1 MDSSFHVNSSLTE
14 EQIEKNCEG
23 ADLFSGIKAGLEEA
37 IAYEKGQVEAA
48 SVVRRSSLPD
58 TDVRSVRK
66 SLEMTQ
72 KEFAKIL
79 GVSVRTVATW
89 ESGRSVPNPT
99 ARNLMF
105 LIAGNPGLVEQ
116 LQKA

>member
-1 MDSSFHVNSSLTE
+1 MDSFVVNSSLSE
-14 EQIEKNCEG
+14 EQIAKNFEG
-23 ADLFSGIKAGLEEA
+23 TDLFSGIKAGLEEA
-37 IAYEKGQVEAA
+37 IAYEKGQLDAT

-58 TDVRSVRK
+58 IDVHSVRE

-105 LIAGNPGLVEQ
+105 LIAEDPGLVEQ